1 MRYGALALA
10 WTMAG
15 VLALGGPAH
24 AFSLA
29 GNETIDGTAWH
40 GYAAASG
47 DGSRGAPWTYNIAE
61 NVDLAGYTVGTATA
75 PGATTYRGSV
85 TLNVT
90 GSILDTGGGGTFDA
104 STTNSRHGGSIK
116 LTATSSVA
124 ATYIKTGTDQY
135 QTFHG
140 GDVYVSAGGAV
151 TVDNGAGVG
160 AIDSSAAEYK
170 GAGGN
175 VTVIAGGGADITI
188 GKNASNWS
196 VNASSYRQNKGG
208 NVLLQTSG
216 NATLAGGVD
225 TRGARYTDGDGK
237 KSGDVTIN
245 GGSRAGDVSIGGS
258 ILTNTGRHS
267 STSGLGGD
275 VSVEAASLAVSGNIV
290 TWGNQGNFGGNPG
303 GRGGNVDV
311 DVTGDCTVTG
321 YIDTRQT
328 YNNQYTSAG
337 GRVAITADHIRVE
350 GVDGSGRSIVT
361 ENVHG
366 GPQRSL
372 RPDQANVRLIGTD
385 SSTEYYNGAMSD
397 PDDPAQAPLGGDTSS
412 VYVAGDIVTSY
423 GGQASSLGNV
433 TVEAVGI
440 WLGGD
445 VILKDPQGKTSAQTI
460 DIDYGVADYGVVT
473 HLYERGSWVQWDGV
487 SAHLRTYTGDAV
499 TFDATVPYA
508 GAGGL
513 LVPEPA
519 ALGLLGLA
527 ALAIRKRMR

>member
-1 MRYGALALA
+1 MAI
-10 WTMAG
+10 AG
-15 VLALGGPAH
+15 VLAMAAPAG

-29 GNETIDGTAWH
+29 SNETIDGTAWH

-47 DGSRGAPWTYNIAE
+47 DGTRGDPWTYNIAE
-61 NVDLAGYTVGTATA
+61 NVDLAGFRVGTATA
-75 PGATTYRGSV
+75 AGAANYRGSV

-104 STTNSRHGGSIK
+104 STTNSRHGGSVRF
-116 LTATSSVA
+116 TATDSVT

-151 TVDNGAGVG
+151 TVDNGAGTG
-160 AIDSSAAEYK
+160 AIDSSALQYK
-170 GAGGN
+170 GAGGG

-188 GKNASNWS
+188 GQDANNWS
-196 VNASSYRQNKGG
+196 VNASSYRQNEGG
-208 NVLLQTSG
+208 NVLLQTGG
-216 NATLAGGVD
+216 NVTLAGGID
-225 TRGARYTDGDGK
+225 TRGGKYTNGDGK

-267 STSGLGGD
+267 EVSGLGGD
-275 VSVEAASLAVSGNIV
+275 VNVEATSLAVSGNIV
-290 TWGNQGNFGGNPG
+290 TWGAQGNFSGNPG

-311 DVTGDCTVTG
+311 DVTGDCIVTG

-372 RPDQANVRLIGTD
+372 LPDQANVRLIGTD
-385 SSTEYYNGAMSD
+385 SSTEYYDGALTD
-397 PDDPAQAPLGGDTSS
+397 PDNPAHEPLGGDTSS

-423 GGQASSLGNV
+423 GGQAGSEGNI

-445 VILKDPQGKTSAQTI
+445 LVTNPTYADI

-473 HLYERGSWVQWDGV
+473 HLYEQGSWVQWDGS
-487 SAHLRTYTGDAV
+487 SAHLRTYTGDTV

-508 GAGGL
+508 GAGGG
-513 LVPEPA
+513 VIPEPA
-519 ALGLLGLA
+519 GLGLVGLA
-527 ALAIRKRMR
+527 LLALRRRRS